1 MRLLL
6 LNYEFPPLGGGA
18 SAATFFMARELAARG
33 HHVEVLTSSMA
44 GAAATELIDGV
55 RVHRVFSLRRG
66 VHDAGL
72 VGAATYL
79 ASAAC
84 KLRRLAREGRFDC
97 AHFYFAL
104 PTGALAP
111 LWVRWT
117 GRPYVV
123 ALRGSD
129 VPGYDGGAPLA
140 LLHRLLR
147 FMTRRILAGASHVTA
162 NSRSLRQLAQ
172 RSFPGLRI
180 QTITNGVC
188 TTTFRP
194 PGQRRRE
201 GRPRLLAVSRLV
213 RRKGLEDLIAS
224 LASPRLSACTLTL
237 VGEGRLRARLQ
248 ALARSEGVSERI
260 EFAGRLHGESLSDCY
275 RAADCFVLPSHAESC
290 SMSLLEAMASGLP
303 VVAARTGGIPELVED
318 GVNGRL
324 FEAGDRTGL
333 AQAIAWM
340 LESPERMQSIGAAN
354 RARVLATHAW
364 PRIVATYEQ
373 RCYSPEL
380 ATSRTVEDGG
390 RADGQ
395 AQCDQATP

>member
-18 SAATFFMARELAARG
+18 SAATYYMARELAARG
-33 HHVEVLTSSMA
+33 HHVEVLTASMP
-44 GAAATELIDGV
+44 GFPPTELIDGV

-72 VGAATYL
+72 LGAATYL
-79 ASAAC
+79 ICAAR
-84 KLRRLAREGRFDC
+84 KLRELARSGHYDC

-129 VPGYDGGAPLA
+129 VPGYDGGVPLA
-140 LLHRLLR
+140 VLHRMLR
-147 FMTRRILAGASHVTA
+147 FVTRRILAGASHVTA
-162 NSRSLRQLAQ
+162 NSLSLRQLAQ
-172 RSFPGLRI
+172 RSFPNLPI

-188 TTTFRP
+188 TSTFRP
-194 PGQRRRE
+194 LE
-201 GRPRLLAVSRLV
+201 GERSAGPPRLLAVSRLV
-213 RRKGLEDLIAS
+213 RRKGLEDIIAA
-224 LASPRLSACTLTL
+224 LAAPRLTACELTL
-237 VGEGRLRARLQ
+237 VGDGRLRARLR
-248 ALARSEGVSERI
+248 ALARSRGVADRVD
-260 EFAGRLHGESLSDCY
+260 FAGRLHGDELSACY

-303 VVAARTGGIPELVED
+303 VVAARTGGIPELIED
-318 GVNGRL
+318 RVNARL
-324 FEAGDRTGL
+324 FTAGDVNDL
-333 AQAIAWM
+333 AEAIAWM
-340 LESPERMQSIGAAN
+340 LESGQRMRTIGAAN
-354 RARVLATHAW
+354 RARALAAHAW
-364 PRIVATYEQ
+364 PAIVSTYEQ
-373 RCYSPEL
+373 RCYTPAL
-380 ATSRTVEDGG
+380 PTTRTADGSE

-395 AQCDQATP
+395 SQCDRATP